1 MINIQNYMVI
11 YKGELNKNCLDLWI
25 CISHRIDE
33 ETKKDKTLLEQAT
46 VIYIDENN
54 KLKVLEDVAGEFQ
67 FIPKDIKIINS

>member
-11 YKGELNKNCLDLWI
+11 YKGELYKKCLDLEI

>member
-11 YKGELNKNCLDLWI
+11 YKGELYKNCLDLGI

-33 ETKKDKTLLEQAT
+33 ETKKDKTLLERAT

>member
-1 MINIQNYMVI
+1 MVI
-11 YKGELNKNCLDLWI
+11 YRGELYKNCLDLGI
-25 CISHRIDE
+25 CISNRIDE

-54 KLKVLEDVAGEFQ
+54 KLKVLEDVVGEFQ